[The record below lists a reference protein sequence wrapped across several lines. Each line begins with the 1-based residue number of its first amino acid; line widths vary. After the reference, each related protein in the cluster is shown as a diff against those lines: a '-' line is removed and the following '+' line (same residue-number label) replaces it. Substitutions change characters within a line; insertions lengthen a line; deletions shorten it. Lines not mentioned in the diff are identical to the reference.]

1 MGDHFLP
8 LKNNYWVILV
18 IRYIK
23 EKEVGIKATM
33 EIRLLKYFWTVAQ
46 EGNISRAAKLLH
58 ITQPTLSRQIRELEE
73 QVGTPLF
80 HREKNQLYLLPEG
93 IFLKERAEE
102 ILQLNDKL
110 EQAFSNK
117 KKKQLEGTIGIG
129 CVEADNS
136 DTVAMMLEEMVS
148 DYPNV
153 RFNLVTGTSDD
164 ISDRLEK
171 GLLDLA
177 VLLEPITL
185 KSVNVLKLPRE
196 EKWGFLVSKEL
207 FISNKE
213 KLTPE
218 DITGLPILCSNRV
231 EVQKLLTAWSG
242 LSLEQ
247 LNIVG
252 NFNLI
257 FNVFSLVENKVGAA
271 LTIEGAVSKRQL
283 ESLIFIP
290 MEPEVKTHCVLVWKE
305 RIQTPVIQE
314 FISRFKH
321 AFGA

>member
-1 MGDHFLP
+1 M
-8 LKNNYWVILV
+8 
-18 IRYIK
+18 
-23 EKEVGIKATM
+23 
-33 EIRLLKYFWTVAQ
+33 
-46 EGNISRAAKLLH
+46 
-58 ITQPTLSRQIRELEE
+58 
-73 QVGTPLF
+73 
-80 HREKNQLYLLPEG
+80 PEG
-93 IFLKERAEE
+93 VFLKERAEE

-117 KKKQLEGTIGIG
+117 KKKELTGTIVIG
-129 CVEADNS
+129 CVETDNS

-153 RFNLVTGTSDD
+153 HFTIVTGTSDD

-171 GLLDLA
+171 GLVDLA
-177 VLLEPITL
+177 VLLEPIAL
-185 KSVNVLKLPRE
+185 KNTKVLKLPRE

-207 FISNKE
+207 VISNNE
-213 KLTPE
+213 KIKPE
-218 DITGLPILCSNRV
+218 DIAGLPILCSNRM
-231 EVQKLLTAWSG
+231 EIQKLLSTWSG
-242 LSLEQ
+242 TALEN

-257 FNVFSLVENKVGAA
+257 FNIFSLVENKVAAA
-271 LTIEGAVSKRQL
+271 LTIEGAVSKRRL
-283 ESLIFIP
+283 ENSVFIP
-290 MEPEVKTHCVLVWKE
+290 MEPEVKTNCVLVWKE

>member
-1 MGDHFLP
+1 
-8 LKNNYWVILV
+8 
-18 IRYIK
+18 
-23 EKEVGIKATM
+23 M
-33 EIRLLKYFWTVAQ
+33 EIRQLRYFWTVAQ
-46 EGNISRAAKLLH
+46 EGNISRAAKLLN

-73 QVGTPLF
+73 QVGMPLF

-93 IFLKERAEE
+93 MFLKERAEE

-110 EQAFSNK
+110 EQDFSNK
-117 KKKQLEGTIGIG
+117 RKKQLEGTIVIG

-148 DYPNV
+148 DCPDV

-177 VLLEPITL
+177 VLLEPIAL
-185 KSVNVLKLPRE
+185 KDVNVLKLPRE
-196 EKWGFLVSKEL
+196 EKWGFLVSNEM
-207 FISNKE
+207 FIANKE
-213 KLTPE
+213 KLTPQ
-218 DITGLPILCSNRV
+218 DIIGFPLLCSSRI
-231 EVQKLLTAWSG
+231 EVQKLLTCWSG
-242 LSLEQ
+242 KPLDQ

-257 FNVFSLVENKVGAA
+257 FNIFSLVENKVGAA
-271 LTIEGAVSKRQL
+271 LTIKGAVSKRQL
-283 ESLIFIP
+283 ENSTFIP
-290 MEPEVKTHCVLVWKE
+290 MEPEVKTNCMLVWKE
-305 RIQTPVIQE
+305 RIQTPVVQE
-314 FISRFKH
+314 FIARFKH

>member
-1 MGDHFLP
+1 M
-8 LKNNYWVILV
+8 
-18 IRYIK
+18 
-23 EKEVGIKATM
+23 
-33 EIRLLKYFWTVAQ
+33 
-46 EGNISRAAKLLH
+46 
-58 ITQPTLSRQIRELEE
+58 
-73 QVGTPLF
+73 
-80 HREKNQLYLLPEG
+80 
-93 IFLKERAEE
+93 
-102 ILQLNDKL
+102 
-110 EQAFSNK
+110 
-117 KKKQLEGTIGIG
+117 EGTIVIG

-153 RFNLVTGTSDD
+153 RFNIVTGTSDD

-185 KSVNVLKLPRE
+185 NDMNVLKLPRE
-196 EKWGFLVSKEL
+196 EKWGFLVSNEL

-213 KLTPE
+213 KLTSKN
-218 DITGLPILCSNRV
+218 IIGLPLLCSNRE
-231 EVQKLLTAWSG
+231 EVQKLLTSWSG
-242 LSLEQ
+242 RPLNQ

-271 LTIEGAVSKRQL
+271 LTIEGALSKRRL
-283 ESLIFIP
+283 ENSTFIP
-290 MEPEVKTHCVLVWKE
+290 MEPEVKTNCRLVWKE
-305 RIQTPVIQE
+305 RIQTPVVQE

>member
-1 MGDHFLP
+1 
-8 LKNNYWVILV
+8 
-18 IRYIK
+18 
-23 EKEVGIKATM
+23 M
-33 EIRLLKYFWTVAQ
+33 EIRQLRYFWTVAQ
-46 EGNISRAAKLLH
+46 EGNISRAAKLLN
-58 ITQPTLSRQIRELEE
+58 ITQPTLSRQIREVEE
-73 QVGTPLF
+73 QIGMSLF
-80 HREKNQLYLLPEG
+80 HREKNHLYLLPEG

-102 ILQLNDKL
+102 ILLLNDKL
-110 EQAFSNK
+110 DQVFSNK
-117 KKKQLEGTIGIG
+117 KKKQLEGTIVIG

-153 RFNLVTGTSDD
+153 RFNIVTGTSDD

-185 KSVNVLKLPRE
+185 NDMNVLKLPRE
-196 EKWGFLVSKEL
+196 EKWGFLVSNEL

-213 KLTPE
+213 KLTSKN
-218 DITGLPILCSNRV
+218 IIGLPLLCSNRE
-231 EVQKLLTAWSG
+231 EVQKLLTSWSG
-242 LSLEQ
+242 RPLNQ

-271 LTIEGAVSKRQL
+271 LTIEGALSKRRL
-283 ESLIFIP
+283 ENSTFIP
-290 MEPEVKTHCVLVWKE
+290 MEPEVKTNCMLVWKE
-305 RIQTPVIQE
+305 RIQTPVVQE

>member
-1 MGDHFLP
+1 M
-8 LKNNYWVILV
+8 IT
-18 IRYIK
+18 I
-23 EKEVGIKATM
+23 M
-33 EIRLLKYFWTVAQ
+33 EIRQLRYFWTVAQ
-46 EGNISRAAKLLH
+46 EGNISRAAKLLN

-73 QVGTPLF
+73 QVGMPLF

-93 IFLKERAEE
+93 MFLKERAEE

-110 EQAFSNK
+110 EQDFSNK
-117 KKKQLEGTIGIG
+117 RKKQLEGTIVIG

-148 DYPNV
+148 DYPDV

-177 VLLEPITL
+177 VLLDPITL
-185 KSVNVLKLPRE
+185 KDVNVLKLPRE
-196 EKWGFLVSKEL
+196 EKWGFLVSNEM
-207 FISNKE
+207 FIANKE
-213 KLTPE
+213 KLTPQ
-218 DITGLPILCSNRV
+218 DIIGFPLLCSSRI
-231 EVQKLLTAWSG
+231 EVQKLLTSWSDKP
-242 LSLEQ
+242 LAQ

-257 FNVFSLVENKVGAA
+257 FNIFSLVENKVGAA

-283 ESLIFIP
+283 ENSTFIP
-290 MEPEVKTHCVLVWKE
+290 MEPEVKTNCLLVWKE
-305 RIQTPVIQE
+305 RIQTPVVQE
-314 FISRFKH
+314 FIARFKH

>member
-1 MGDHFLP
+1 M
-8 LKNNYWVILV
+8 N
-18 IRYIK
+18 
-23 EKEVGIKATM
+23 
-33 EIRLLKYFWTVAQ
+33 
-46 EGNISRAAKLLH
+46 

-73 QVGTPLF
+73 QVGMPLF
-80 HREKNQLYLLPEG
+80 HREKNHLYLLPEG

-102 ILQLNDKL
+102 ILELNDKL
-110 EQAFSNK
+110 EQAFSDK
-117 KKKQLEGTIGIG
+117 KKKQLEGTIVIG

-153 RFNLVTGTSDD
+153 RFNIVTGTSDD
-164 ISDRLEK
+164 ISERLEK

-177 VLLEPITL
+177 VLLEPITI
-185 KSVNVLKLPRE
+185 KDVKVLKLPRE
-196 EKWGFLVSKEL
+196 ERWGFLVSKEL

-218 DITGLPILCSNRV
+218 DIKGLPILCSNRL
-231 EVQKLLTAWSG
+231 EVQKLLTSWTG
-242 LSLEQ
+242 TTFEK

-252 NFNLI
+252 SFNLI
-257 FNVFSLVENKVGAA
+257 FNVFSLVENKMGAA
-271 LTIEGAVSKRQL
+271 LTIEGAVTHRQL
-283 ESLIFIP
+283 DHSEFIP
-290 MEPEVKTHCVLVWKE
+290 MEPEVKTNCVLVWKE

>member
-1 MGDHFLP
+1 
-8 LKNNYWVILV
+8 
-18 IRYIK
+18 
-23 EKEVGIKATM
+23 M
-33 EIRLLKYFWTVAQ
+33 EIRQLRYFWTVAQ
-46 EGNISRAAKLLH
+46 EGNISRAAKLLN

-73 QVGTPLF
+73 QVGMSLF
-80 HREKNQLYLLPEG
+80 HREKNHLYLLPEG

-102 ILQLNDKL
+102 ILLLNDKL
-110 EQAFSNK
+110 DQVFSNK
-117 KKKQLEGTIGIG
+117 KKKQLEGTIVIG

-153 RFNLVTGTSDD
+153 RFNIVTGTSDD

-185 KSVNVLKLPRE
+185 NDMNVLKLPRE
-196 EKWGFLVSKEL
+196 EKWGFLVSNEL

-213 KLTPE
+213 KLTSKN
-218 DITGLPILCSNRV
+218 IIGLPLLCSNRE
-231 EVQKLLTAWSG
+231 EVQKLLTSWSG
-242 LSLEQ
+242 RPLNQ

-257 FNVFSLVENKVGAA
+257 FNVFSLVENKGC
-271 LTIEGAVSKRQL
+271 S
-283 ESLIFIP
+283 
-290 MEPEVKTHCVLVWKE
+290 HD
-305 RIQTPVIQE
+305 
-314 FISRFKH
+314 
-321 AFGA
+321 

>member
-1 MGDHFLP
+1 
-8 LKNNYWVILV
+8 
-18 IRYIK
+18 
-23 EKEVGIKATM
+23 M

-46 EGNISRAAKLLH
+46 EGNISRAAKLLN

-73 QVGTPLF
+73 QVGMPLF
-80 HREKNQLYLLPEG
+80 QREKNQLYLLPEG
-93 IFLKERAEE
+93 VFLKERAEE

-117 KKKQLEGTIGIG
+117 KKKELTGTIVIG

-153 RFNLVTGTSDD
+153 HFTIVTGTSDD

-171 GLLDLA
+171 GLVDLA
-177 VLLEPITL
+177 VLLEPIAL
-185 KSVNVLKLPRE
+185 KNTKVLKLPRE

-207 FISNKE
+207 VISNNE
-213 KLTPE
+213 KIKPE
-218 DITGLPILCSNRV
+218 DIAGLPILCSNRM
-231 EVQKLLTAWSG
+231 EIQKLLSTWSG
-242 LSLEQ
+242 TALEN

-257 FNVFSLVENKVGAA
+257 FNIFSLVENKVATA
-271 LTIEGAVSKRQL
+271 LTIEGAVSKRRL
-283 ESLIFIP
+283 ENSVFIP
-290 MEPEVKTHCVLVWKE
+290 MEPEVKTNCVLVWKE